1 MTEITDLINERYRD
15 ELLSPSMSE
24 ASYKLTTD
32 VNGPVLSHAVI
43 GSINQHSQEQRYLT
57 SFKEKY
63 IKIRT
68 DNIALT
74 HEHAIELVKMI
85 EREAAL
91 ITYEDTQ

>member
-1 MTEITDLINERYRD
+1 MTKITDLINERYRD

-24 ASYKLTTD
+24 ASYKSTTD
-32 VNGPVLSHAVI
+32 VSGPEWSHII
-43 GSINQHSQEQRYLT
+43 GSINQHKQEQLHL
-57 SFKEKY
+57 SAFKERY

-85 EREAAL
+85 EREATL

>member
-1 MTEITDLINERYRD
+1 MTKITDLLNDRYRD
-15 ELLSPSMSE
+15 ELKE
-24 ASYKLTTD
+24 AYHKLTTD
-32 VNGPVLSHAVI
+32 VSGPEWSHI
-43 GSINQHSQEQRYLT
+43 TSRINQHKQEQLHLSAFR
-57 SFKEKY
+57 ERY

-85 EREAAL
+85 EREANL